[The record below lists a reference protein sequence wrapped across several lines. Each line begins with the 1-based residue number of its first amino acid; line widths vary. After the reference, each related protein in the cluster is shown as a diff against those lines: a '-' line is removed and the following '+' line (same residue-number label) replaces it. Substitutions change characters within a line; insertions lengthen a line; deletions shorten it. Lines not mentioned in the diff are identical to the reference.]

1 MKFRL
6 ELFIV
11 VLVSTLSYSQ
21 FSSLDVD
28 MDARSIAMG
37 ESFVANP
44 NGIASADD
52 NPATLTAQKGLT
64 VFYNRRNTIPTK
76 RFDEVFFYSCG
87 AALETKYGN
96 FSFLYKHSTNNIFEV
111 GEGFSKLTPRYD
123 YTAVISYAK
132 NIFNNFSFGIN
143 LKTFAYK
150 TNINNKYY
158 KEAESNN
165 PILFDI
171 GVLYSADGLIDN
183 PYIKD
188 KVSAGTSLTNFG
200 TDYKV
205 KDFIYI
211 NNEQISTLTKLPR
224 LLKLGFAYQLNISS
238 FSKSNFLK
246 LLFTGEYSNLINNYN
261 YAHVSSES
269 CIYYSS
275 YHLSSKNNKSQKD
288 FWGAGFEATVMDIL
302 SLRIGGTAYPF
313 YNYYGFKGDFS
324 LRYGAGINLPF
335 SLIAD
340 NFPLH
345 ICFDYA
351 VMITKDKDNSLDA
364 FNVSINYENP
374 FF

>member
-6 ELFIV
+6 KLFIV
-11 VLVSTLSYSQ
+11 VLFSTLSYSQ

-44 NGIASADD
+44 NGIATADD
-52 NPATLTAQKGLT
+52 NPATLIGNKGLT
-64 VFYNRRNTIPTK
+64 VNYNRRNLNPYFNNPGNKYYCTIGT
-76 RFDEVFFYSCG
+76 SM
-87 AALETKYGN
+87 ETSVGN
-96 FSFLYKHSTNNIFEV
+96 FGIFIKRVRDDYHSFIGAECVIYPKQFFN
-111 GEGFSKLTPRYD
+111 
-123 YTAVISYAK
+123 YTAILSYAK
-132 NIFNNFSFGIN
+132 NIFQNFTVGVN
-143 LKTFAYK
+143 LKTHSYK
-150 TNINNKYY
+150 TELNNNPLNNT
-158 KEAESNN
+158 ETNN

-171 GVLYSADGLIDN
+171 GVLYRANGFINSSDV
-183 PYIKD
+183 KD
-188 KVSAGTSLTNFG
+188 KYNLGASLLNYG

-205 KDFIYI
+205 KVHSIESSGQNYVI
-211 NNEQISTLTKLPR
+211 TKLPR
-224 LLKLGFAYQLNISS
+224 LLKLGFAYEIDVK
-238 FSKSNFLK
+238 SKTETELFGFV
-246 LLFTGEYSNLINNYN
+246 FTGEYDYLLN
-261 YAHVSSES
+261 
-269 CIYYSS
+269 S
-275 YHLSSKNNKSQKD
+275 YRPDSQKD